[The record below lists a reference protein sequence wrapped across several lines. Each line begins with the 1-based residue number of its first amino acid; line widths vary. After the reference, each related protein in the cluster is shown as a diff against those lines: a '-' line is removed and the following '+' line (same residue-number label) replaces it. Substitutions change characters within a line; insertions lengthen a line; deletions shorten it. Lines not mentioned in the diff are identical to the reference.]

1 MENSNKINFYDLFE
15 VHKSASPKEILM
27 SYENKITK
35 FYNFQRLNPDQV
47 HEIKLLKTGLHI
59 LITPELRKKYN
70 NSLFNK
76 SNGVTEKKPTRQKTT
91 INSNN
96 EPLSKKSDN
105 EPVAEN
111 QLDDSSLDSLFKVD
125 NEWMKSHDLNMEKG
139 SKKNIMEKN
148 YITERVF
155 ALPNLNKK
163 PEFPSELEAELRRQ
177 KQGRED
183 KSSSKMNE

>member
-35 FYNFQRLNPDQV
+35 FYNFQRLNEDQI

-59 LITPELRKKYN
+59 LIHPDLRKKYN
-70 NSLFNK
+70 KSLFK
-76 SNGVTEKKPTRQKTT
+76 SEKKENKPLPKKIKNEKT
-91 INSNN
+91 
-96 EPLSKKSDN
+96 

-111 QLDDSSLDSLFKVD
+111 EQPDDSLDSLFKLD
-125 NEWMKSHDLNMEKG
+125 NEWMKTLESNVEKG

-155 ALPNLNKK
+155 SLPNLNKK
-163 PEFPSELEAELRRQ
+163 ADFPSELEAELRRQ

>member
-35 FYNFQRLNPDQV
+35 FYNFQRLNEDQI

-59 LITPELRKKYN
+59 LISPDLRKKYN
-70 NSLFNK
+70 NSLFKSDKKDNKPKNKK
-76 SNGVTEKKPTRQKTT
+76 SNESDEKNRN
-91 INSNN
+91 IIS
-96 EPLSKKSDN
+96 EPL
-105 EPVAEN
+105 AEN
-111 QLDDSSLDSLFKVD
+111 DQPDNSLDSLFKLD
-125 NEWMKSHDLNMEKG
+125 NEWMKTIESNVDKG
-139 SKKNIMEKN
+139 SRKNLMEKN

-163 PEFPSELEAELRRQ
+163 PDFPSELEAELRRQ

-183 KSSSKMNE
+183 KSSSRMNE